1 VKNILKELSRY
12 PIGTYA
18 DIIYRNA
25 LLYPNREAFVYGKER
40 ITFSEFNARV
50 NSIVHALQAMGVK
63 KGEVIG
69 VVSWNCLEYLD
80 VYGAAMKGGYIISPI
95 NVRLKSEELEYMIN
109 YSKSVVLFVG
119 PEMVETINAL
129 RPKSPK
135 VKHYI
140 SFEGSAPN
148 MVSRRDLLAKY
159 SREEPDVNIS
169 EEDPLYIIYTS
180 GTTGVPRGALFTQG
194 RSREDIRTKALE
206 KALEPGDTYI
216 ILIPLFHVI
225 VSEMLALF
233 YIGDRSVII
242 KFFEPAEVLQTIQD
256 EKATDIF
263 VVPTHLAAML
273 ALPDVQKYDVS
284 SVKRVSYGGSPIP
297 VELLERALKVFGP
310 IFVQAY
316 GQSECSIITYLRK
329 EDHWVLDKSAE
340 EKKILNSCGRPCI
353 DTHLRIVDE
362 KGNDVE
368 TGEIGEI
375 IILSKHNMIGFW
387 QKPEDTAATIVD
399 GWVHTGDVGYCDEKG
414 YVYIVDRKR
423 DMIISGGEN
432 VYSREVEAVLYQ
444 HPAVDECA
452 VIGVP
457 DPYWVEH
464 VHGVVTLKKGAKLT
478 PDELITFCKKKL
490 AGYKAVKS
498 VEIVDALPKNASGK
512 ILKKELRKKWEIQE
526 AGKK

>member
-1 VKNILKELSRY
+1 MINILKELSRY
-12 PIGTYA
+12 KIGTYA

-25 LLYPNREAFVYGKER
+25 LMYPEREAFVYGKER
-40 ITFSEFNARV
+40 ITFSEFNART
-50 NSIVHALQAMGVK
+50 NSLIHALWSMGVK
-63 KGEVIG
+63 KGDVLG
-69 VVSWNCLEYLD
+69 VLSWNCLEYLD
-80 VYGAAMKGGYIISPI
+80 AYGAAMKGGFILSPF
-95 NVRLKSEELEYMIN
+95 NVRLKTDELEYLIN
-109 YSKSVVLFVG
+109 YSKANTLFVG
-119 PEMVETINAL
+119 PEMVEMVNAL
-129 RPKSPK
+129 KPRLPK
-135 VKHYI
+135 VKNFI
-140 SFEGSAPN
+140 SFEGSAPQ
-148 MVSRRDLLAKY
+148 MSCHRDLLAKY
-159 SREEPDVNIS
+159 SREEPDVQVT
-169 EEDPLYIIYTS
+169 EDDPLYIIYTS

-194 RSREDIRTKALE
+194 GSREDIRTKVLE
-206 KALEPGDTYI
+206 KALEPGDTYV

-242 KFFEPAEVLQTIQD
+242 KFFDPAETLKIIQD

-273 ALPDVQKYDVS
+273 ALPDVKKYDVS

-297 VELLERALKVFGP
+297 IELLEKALTVFGP

-316 GQSECSIITYLRK
+316 GQSECSLITYLRR
-329 EDHWVLDKSAE
+329 EDHDVLDKSPE

-362 KGNDVE
+362 KENDVE

-375 IILSKHNMIGFW
+375 IVLSKHNMIGFW
-387 QKPEDTAATIVD
+387 QKPEDTAATIIND
-399 GWVHTGDVGYCDEKG
+399 WVHTGDVGYCDEKG
-414 YVYIVDRKR
+414 YIYIVDRKR

-432 VYSREVEAVLYQ
+432 VYSREVETILYQ
-444 HPAVDECA
+444 HPAVAECA

-464 VHGVVTLKKGAKLT
+464 VHGVVVLKKGAKLT
-478 PDELITFCKKKL
+478 PDELIAFCKKRL

-498 VEIVDALPKNASGK
+498 VEIVDALPKNSTGK
-512 ILKKELRKKWEIQE
+512 ILKKELRKKWET
-526 AGKK
+526 

>member
-1 VKNILKELSRY
+1 MKNILKELSRY
-12 PIGTYA
+12 KIGTYA

-25 LLYPNREAFVYGKER
+25 LMYPEREAFVYGKER
-40 ITFSEFNARV
+40 ITFSEFNART
-50 NSIVHALQAMGVK
+50 NSLIHALWSMGVK
-63 KGEVIG
+63 KGDVLG

-80 VYGAAMKGGYIISPI
+80 VYGAAMKGGFIISPI
-95 NVRLKSEELEYMIN
+95 NVRLKTDELEYLIN
-109 YSKSVVLFVG
+109 YSKANTLFVG
-119 PEMVETINAL
+119 PEMVELVNSL
-129 RPKSPK
+129 KPRLPN
-135 VKHYI
+135 VKNFI
-140 SFEGSAPN
+140 SFEGQAPR
-148 MVSRRDLLAKY
+148 MSCHRDLLAKY
-159 SREEPDVNIS
+159 SREEPDVQVT
-169 EEDPLYIIYTS
+169 EDDPLYIIYTS

-194 RSREDIRTKALE
+194 GSREDIRTKVLE
-206 KALEPGDTYI
+206 KALEPGDTYV

-242 KFFEPAEVLQTIQD
+242 KFFDPAETLKTIQD

-273 ALPDVQKYDVS
+273 ALPDVKKYDVS

-297 VELLERALKVFGP
+297 IELLEKALTVFGP

-316 GQSECSIITYLRK
+316 GQSECSIITYLRR
-329 EDHWVLDKSAE
+329 EDHDVLDKSPE

-362 KGNDVE
+362 KENDVA

-387 QKPEDTAATIVD
+387 QKPEDTAATIIND
-399 GWVHTGDVGYCDEKG
+399 WVHTGDVGYCDEKG
-414 YVYIVDRKR
+414 YIYIVDRKR

-432 VYSREVEAVLYQ
+432 VYSREVETILYQ
-444 HPAVDECA
+444 HPAVAECA

-464 VHGVVTLKKGAKLT
+464 VHGVVVLKKGAKLT
-478 PDELITFCKKKL
+478 PDELIAFCKKRL

-498 VEIVDALPKNASGK
+498 VEIVDALPKNSTGK
-512 ILKKELRKKWEIQE
+512 ILKKELRKKWET
-526 AGKK
+526 

>member
-1 VKNILKELSRY
+1 MKNILKELSRY
-12 PIGTYA
+12 KIGTYA

-25 LLYPNREAFVYGKER
+25 LMYPEREAFVYGKER
-40 ITFSEFNARV
+40 ITFSEFNART
-50 NSIVHALQAMGVK
+50 NSLIHALWSMGVK
-63 KGEVIG
+63 KGDVLG
-69 VVSWNCLEYLD
+69 VLSWNCLEYLD
-80 VYGAAMKGGYIISPI
+80 VYGAAMKGGFIISPI
-95 NVRLKSEELEYMIN
+95 NVRLKTDELEYLIN
-109 YSKSVVLFVG
+109 YSKANTLFVG
-119 PEMVETINAL
+119 PEMVELVNSL
-129 RPKSPK
+129 KPRLPN
-135 VKHYI
+135 VKNFI
-140 SFEGSAPN
+140 SFEGQAPR
-148 MVSRRDLLAKY
+148 MSCHRDLLAKY
-159 SREEPDVNIS
+159 SREEPDVQVT
-169 EEDPLYIIYTS
+169 EDDPLYIIYTS

-194 RSREDIRTKALE
+194 GSREDIRTKVLE
-206 KALEPGDTYI
+206 KALEPGDTYV

-242 KFFEPAEVLQTIQD
+242 KFFDPAETLKTIQD

-273 ALPDVQKYDVS
+273 ALPDVKKYDVS

-297 VELLERALKVFGP
+297 IELLEKALTVFGP

-316 GQSECSIITYLRK
+316 GQSECSIITYLRR
-329 EDHWVLDKSAE
+329 EDHDVLDKSPE

-362 KGNDVE
+362 KENDVA

-387 QKPEDTAATIVD
+387 QKPEDTAATIIND
-399 GWVHTGDVGYCDEKG
+399 WVHTGDVGYCDEKG
-414 YVYIVDRKR
+414 YIYIVDRKR

-432 VYSREVEAVLYQ
+432 VYSREVETILYQ
-444 HPAVDECA
+444 HPAVAECA

-464 VHGVVTLKKGAKLT
+464 VHGVVVLKKGATVT
-478 PDELITFCKKKL
+478 PDELIAFCKKRL

-498 VEIVDALPKNASGK
+498 VEIVDALPKNSTGK
-512 ILKKELRKKWEIQE
+512 ILKKELRKKWET
-526 AGKK
+526 

>member
-1 VKNILKELSRY
+1 MY
-12 PIGTYA
+12 PE
-18 DIIYRNA
+18 
-25 LLYPNREAFVYGKER
+25 REAFIYGKER
-40 ITFSEFNARV
+40 ITFSEFNART
-50 NSIVHALQAMGVK
+50 NSLIHALWSMGVK
-63 KGEVIG
+63 KGDVIG
-69 VVSWNCLEYLD
+69 VLSWNCLEYLD
-80 VYGAAMKGGYIISPI
+80 VYGAAMKGGFVISPI
-95 NVRLKSEELEYMIN
+95 NVRLKTDELEYLIN
-109 YSKSVVLFVG
+109 YSKANTLFVG
-119 PEMVETINAL
+119 PEMVELVNSL
-129 RPKSPK
+129 KPRLPN
-135 VKHYI
+135 VKNFI
-140 SFEGSAPN
+140 SFEGQAPR
-148 MVSRRDLLAKY
+148 MSCHRDLLAKY
-159 SREEPDVNIS
+159 SREEPDVQVT
-169 EEDPLYIIYTS
+169 EDDPLYIIYTS

-194 RSREDIRTKALE
+194 GSREDIRTKVLE
-206 KALEPGDTYI
+206 KALEPGDTYV

-242 KFFEPAEVLQTIQD
+242 KFFDPAETLKTIQD

-273 ALPDVQKYDVS
+273 ALPDVKKYDVS

-297 VELLERALKVFGP
+297 IELLEKALTVFGP

-316 GQSECSIITYLRK
+316 GQSECSIITYLRR
-329 EDHWVLDKSAE
+329 EDHDVLDKSPE

-362 KGNDVE
+362 KENDVA

-387 QKPEDTAATIVD
+387 QKPEDTAATIIND
-399 GWVHTGDVGYCDEKG
+399 WVHTGDVGYCDEKG
-414 YVYIVDRKR
+414 YIYIVDRKR

-432 VYSREVEAVLYQ
+432 VYSREVETILYQ
-444 HPAVDECA
+444 HPAVAECA

-464 VHGVVTLKKGAKLT
+464 VHGVVVLKKGATVT
-478 PDELITFCKKKL
+478 PDELIAFCKKRL

-498 VEIVDALPKNASGK
+498 VEIVDALPKNSTGK
-512 ILKKELRKKWEIQE
+512 ILKKELRKKWET
-526 AGKK
+526 

>member
-1 VKNILKELSRY
+1 MKNILKELSRY
-12 PIGTYA
+12 KIGTYA

-25 LLYPNREAFVYGKER
+25 LMYPEREAFIYGKER
-40 ITFSEFNARV
+40 ITFSEFNART
-50 NSIVHALQAMGVK
+50 NSLIHALWSMGVK
-63 KGEVIG
+63 KGDVLG

-80 VYGAAMKGGYIISPI
+80 VYGAAMKGGFVISPI
-95 NVRLKSEELEYMIN
+95 NVRLKTDELEYLIN
-109 YSKSVVLFVG
+109 YSKANTLFVG
-119 PEMVETINAL
+119 PEMVEMVNAL
-129 RPKSPK
+129 KPRLPK
-135 VKHYI
+135 VKNFI
-140 SFEGSAPN
+140 SFEGPAPQ
-148 MVSRRDLLAKY
+148 MSCHRDLLAKY
-159 SREEPDVNIS
+159 SREEPDVQVT
-169 EEDPLYIIYTS
+169 EDDPLYIIYTS

-194 RSREDIRTKALE
+194 GSREDIRTKVLE
-206 KALEPGDTYI
+206 NALEPGDTYV

-242 KFFEPAEVLQTIQD
+242 KFFDPAETLKTIQD

-273 ALPDVQKYDVS
+273 ALPDVKKYDVS

-297 VELLERALKVFGP
+297 IELLEKALTVFGP

-316 GQSECSIITYLRK
+316 GQSECSIITYLRR
-329 EDHWVLDKSAE
+329 EDHEVLDKSPE

-362 KGNDVE
+362 KENDVA

-375 IILSKHNMIGFW
+375 IVLSKHNMIGFW
-387 QKPEDTAATIVD
+387 QKPEDTAATIIND
-399 GWVHTGDVGYCDEKG
+399 WVHTGDVGYCDEKG
-414 YVYIVDRKR
+414 YIYIVDRKR

-432 VYSREVEAVLYQ
+432 VYSREVETILYQ
-444 HPAVDECA
+444 HPAVAECA

-464 VHGVVTLKKGAKLT
+464 VHGVVVLKKGATVT
-478 PDELITFCKKKL
+478 PDELIAFCKKRL

-498 VEIVDALPKNASGK
+498 VEIVDALPKNSTGK
-512 ILKKELRKKWEIQE
+512 ILKKELRKKWET
-526 AGKK
+526 

>member
-1 VKNILKELSRY
+1 
-12 PIGTYA
+12 
-18 DIIYRNA
+18 
-25 LLYPNREAFVYGKER
+25 
-40 ITFSEFNARV
+40 
-50 NSIVHALQAMGVK
+50 MGVK
-63 KGEVIG
+63 KGDVLG

-80 VYGAAMKGGYIISPI
+80 VYGAAMKGGFIISPI
-95 NVRLKSEELEYMIN
+95 NVRLKTDELEYLIN
-109 YSKSVVLFVG
+109 YSKANTLFVG
-119 PEMVETINAL
+119 PEMVELVNSL
-129 RPKSPK
+129 KPRLPN
-135 VKHYI
+135 VKNFI
-140 SFEGSAPN
+140 SFEGQAPR
-148 MVSRRDLLAKY
+148 MSCHRDLLAKY
-159 SREEPDVNIS
+159 SREEPDVQVT
-169 EEDPLYIIYTS
+169 EDDPLYIIYTS

-194 RSREDIRTKALE
+194 GSREDIRTKVLE
-206 KALEPGDTYI
+206 KALEPGDTYV

-242 KFFEPAEVLQTIQD
+242 KFFDPAETLKTIQD

-273 ALPDVQKYDVS
+273 ALPDVKKYDVS

-297 VELLERALKVFGP
+297 IELLEKALTVFGP

-316 GQSECSIITYLRK
+316 GQSECSIITYLRR
-329 EDHWVLDKSAE
+329 EDHDVLDKSPE

-362 KGNDVE
+362 KENDVE

-375 IILSKHNMIGFW
+375 IVLSKHNMIGFW
-387 QKPEDTAATIVD
+387 QKPEDTAATIIND
-399 GWVHTGDVGYCDEKG
+399 WVHTGDVGYCDEKG
-414 YVYIVDRKR
+414 YIYIVDRKR

-432 VYSREVEAVLYQ
+432 VYSREVETILYQ
-444 HPAVDECA
+444 HPAVAECA

-464 VHGVVTLKKGAKLT
+464 VHGVVVLKKGAKLT
-478 PDELITFCKKKL
+478 PDELIAFCKKRL

-498 VEIVDALPKNASGK
+498 VEIVDALPKNSTGK
-512 ILKKELRKKWEIQE
+512 ILKKELRKKWET
-526 AGKK
+526 

>member
-1 VKNILKELSRY
+1 MKNILKELSRY
-12 PIGTYA
+12 KIGTYA

-25 LLYPNREAFVYGKER
+25 LMYPEREAFVYGKER
-40 ITFSEFNARV
+40 ITFSEFNART
-50 NSIVHALQAMGVK
+50 NSLIHALWSMGVK
-63 KGEVIG
+63 KGDVLG

-80 VYGAAMKGGYIISPI
+80 VYGAAMKGGFIISPI
-95 NVRLKSEELEYMIN
+95 NVRLKTDELEYLIN
-109 YSKSVVLFVG
+109 YSKANTLFVG
-119 PEMVETINAL
+119 PEMVELVNSL
-129 RPKSPK
+129 KPRLPN
-135 VKHYI
+135 VKNFI
-140 SFEGSAPN
+140 SFEGQAPR
-148 MVSRRDLLAKY
+148 MSCHRDLLAKY
-159 SREEPDVNIS
+159 SREEPDVQVT
-169 EEDPLYIIYTS
+169 EDDPLYIIYTS

-194 RSREDIRTKALE
+194 GSREDIRTKVLE
-206 KALEPGDTYI
+206 KALEPGDTYV

-242 KFFEPAEVLQTIQD
+242 KFFDPAETLKTIQD

-273 ALPDVQKYDVS
+273 ALPDVKKYDVS

-297 VELLERALKVFGP
+297 IELLEKALTVFGP

-316 GQSECSIITYLRK
+316 GQSECSLITYLRR
-329 EDHWVLDKSAE
+329 EDHDVLDKSPE

-362 KGNDVE
+362 KENDVE

-375 IILSKHNMIGFW
+375 IVLSKHNMIGFW
-387 QKPEDTAATIVD
+387 QKPEDTAATIIND
-399 GWVHTGDVGYCDEKG
+399 WVHTGDVGYCDEKG
-414 YVYIVDRKR
+414 YIYIVDRKR

-432 VYSREVEAVLYQ
+432 VYSREVETILYQ
-444 HPAVDECA
+444 HPAVAECA

-464 VHGVVTLKKGAKLT
+464 VHGVVVLKKGATVT
-478 PDELITFCKKKL
+478 PDELIAFCKKRL

-498 VEIVDALPKNASGK
+498 VEIVDALPKNSTGK
-512 ILKKELRKKWEIQE
+512 ILKKELRKKWET
-526 AGKK
+526 

>member
-1 VKNILKELSRY
+1 MKNILKELSRY
-12 PIGTYA
+12 KIGTYA

-25 LLYPNREAFVYGKER
+25 LMYPEREAFIYGKER
-40 ITFSEFNARV
+40 ITFSEFNART
-50 NSIVHALQAMGVK
+50 NSLIHALWSMGVK
-63 KGEVIG
+63 KGDVLG
-69 VVSWNCLEYLD
+69 VLSWNCLEYLD
-80 VYGAAMKGGYIISPI
+80 VYGAAMKGGFVISPI
-95 NVRLKSEELEYMIN
+95 NVRLKTDELEYLIN
-109 YSKSVVLFVG
+109 YSKANTLFVG
-119 PEMVETINAL
+119 PEMVELVNSL
-129 RPKSPK
+129 KPRLPN
-135 VKHYI
+135 VKNFI
-140 SFEGSAPN
+140 SFEGQAPR
-148 MVSRRDLLAKY
+148 MSCHRDLLAKY
-159 SREEPDVNIS
+159 SREEPDVQVT
-169 EEDPLYIIYTS
+169 EDDPLYIIYTS

-194 RSREDIRTKALE
+194 GSREDIRTKVLE
-206 KALEPGDTYI
+206 KALEPGDTYV

-242 KFFEPAEVLQTIQD
+242 KFFDPAETLKTIQD

-273 ALPDVQKYDVS
+273 ALPDVKKYDVS

-297 VELLERALKVFGP
+297 IELLEKALTVFGP

-316 GQSECSIITYLRK
+316 GQSECSIITYLRR
-329 EDHWVLDKSAE
+329 EDHDVLDKSPE

-362 KGNDVE
+362 KENDVA

-387 QKPEDTAATIVD
+387 QKPEDTAATIIND
-399 GWVHTGDVGYCDEKG
+399 WVHTGDVGYCDEKG
-414 YVYIVDRKR
+414 YIYIVDRKR

-432 VYSREVEAVLYQ
+432 VYSREVETILYQ
-444 HPAVDECA
+444 HPAVAECA

-464 VHGVVTLKKGAKLT
+464 VHGVVVLKKGATVT
-478 PDELITFCKKKL
+478 PDELIAFCKKRL

-498 VEIVDALPKNASGK
+498 VEIVDALPKNSTGK
-512 ILKKELRKKWEIQE
+512 ILKKELRKKWET
-526 AGKK
+526 

>member
-1 VKNILKELSRY
+1 MKNILKELSRY
-12 PIGTYA
+12 KIGTYA

-25 LLYPNREAFVYGKER
+25 LMYPEREAFVYGKER
-40 ITFSEFNARV
+40 ITFSEFNART
-50 NSIVHALQAMGVK
+50 NSLIHALWSMGVK
-63 KGEVIG
+63 KGDVLG

-80 VYGAAMKGGYIISPI
+80 VYGAAMKGGFIISPI
-95 NVRLKSEELEYMIN
+95 NVRLKTDELEYLIN
-109 YSKSVVLFVG
+109 YSKANTLFVG
-119 PEMVETINAL
+119 PEMVELVNSL
-129 RPKSPK
+129 KPRLPN
-135 VKHYI
+135 VKNFI
-140 SFEGSAPN
+140 SFEGQAPR
-148 MVSRRDLLAKY
+148 MSCHRDLLAKY
-159 SREEPDVNIS
+159 SREEPDVQVT
-169 EEDPLYIIYTS
+169 EDDPLYIIYTS

-194 RSREDIRTKALE
+194 GSREDIRTKVLE
-206 KALEPGDTYI
+206 KALEPGDTYV

-242 KFFEPAEVLQTIQD
+242 KFFDPAETLKTIQD

-273 ALPDVQKYDVS
+273 ALPDVKKYDVS

-297 VELLERALKVFGP
+297 IELLEKALTVFGP

-316 GQSECSIITYLRK
+316 GQSECSIITYLRR
-329 EDHWVLDKSAE
+329 EDHDVLDKSPE

-362 KGNDVE
+362 KENDVA

-375 IILSKHNMIGFW
+375 IVLSKHNMIGFW
-387 QKPEDTAATIVD
+387 QKPEDTAATIIND
-399 GWVHTGDVGYCDEKG
+399 WVHTGDVGYCDEKG
-414 YVYIVDRKR
+414 YIYIVDRKR

-432 VYSREVEAVLYQ
+432 VYSREVETILYQ
-444 HPAVDECA
+444 HPAVAECA

-464 VHGVVTLKKGAKLT
+464 VHGVVVLKKGATVT
-478 PDELITFCKKKL
+478 PDELIAFCKKRL

-498 VEIVDALPKNASGK
+498 VEIVDALPKNSTGK
-512 ILKKELRKKWEIQE
+512 ILKKELRKKWET
-526 AGKK
+526 

>member
-1 VKNILKELSRY
+1 MKNILKELSRY
-12 PIGTYA
+12 KIGTYA

-25 LLYPNREAFVYGKER
+25 LMYPEREAFIYGKER
-40 ITFSEFNARV
+40 ITFSEFNART
-50 NSIVHALQAMGVK
+50 NSLIHALWSMGVK
-63 KGEVIG
+63 KGDVLG
-69 VVSWNCLEYLD
+69 VLSWNCLEYLD
-80 VYGAAMKGGYIISPI
+80 VYGAAMKGGFVISPI
-95 NVRLKSEELEYMIN
+95 NVRLKTDELEYLIN
-109 YSKSVVLFVG
+109 YSKANTLFVG
-119 PEMVETINAL
+119 PEMVEMVNAL
-129 RPKSPK
+129 KPRLPK
-135 VKHYI
+135 VKNFI
-140 SFEGSAPN
+140 SFEGLAPQ
-148 MVSRRDLLAKY
+148 MSCHRDLLAKY
-159 SREEPDVNIS
+159 SREEPDVQVT
-169 EEDPLYIIYTS
+169 EDDPLYIIYTS

-194 RSREDIRTKALE
+194 GSREDIRTKVLE
-206 KALEPGDTYI
+206 KALEPGDTYV

-242 KFFEPAEVLQTIQD
+242 KFFDPAETLKIIQD

-273 ALPDVQKYDVS
+273 ALPDVKKYDVS

-297 VELLERALKVFGP
+297 IELLEKALTVFGP

-316 GQSECSIITYLRK
+316 GQSECSIITYLRR
-329 EDHWVLDKSAE
+329 EDHEVLDKSPE

-353 DTHLRIVDE
+353 DTHLRIVDD

-375 IILSKHNMIGFW
+375 IVLSKHNMIGFW
-387 QKPEDTAATIVD
+387 QKPEDTAATIIND
-399 GWVHTGDVGYCDEKG
+399 WVHTGDVGYCDEKG
-414 YVYIVDRKR
+414 YIYIVDRKR

-432 VYSREVEAVLYQ
+432 VYSREVETILYQ
-444 HPAVDECA
+444 HPAVAECA

-464 VHGVVTLKKGAKLT
+464 VHGVVVLKKGATVT
-478 PDELITFCKKKL
+478 PDELIAFCKKRL

-498 VEIVDALPKNASGK
+498 VEIVDALPKNSTGK
-512 ILKKELRKKWEIQE
+512 ILKKELRKKWET
-526 AGKK
+526 

>member
-1 VKNILKELSRY
+1 MKNILKELSRY
-12 PIGTYA
+12 KIGTYA

-25 LLYPNREAFVYGKER
+25 LMYPEREAFVYGKER
-40 ITFSEFNARV
+40 ITFSEFNART
-50 NSIVHALQAMGVK
+50 NSLIHALWSMGVK
-63 KGEVIG
+63 KGDVLG

-80 VYGAAMKGGYIISPI
+80 VYGAAMKGGFVISPI
-95 NVRLKSEELEYMIN
+95 NVRLKTDELEYLIN
-109 YSKSVVLFVG
+109 YSKANTLFVG
-119 PEMVETINAL
+119 PEMVELVNSL
-129 RPKSPK
+129 KPRLPN
-135 VKHYI
+135 VKNFI
-140 SFEGSAPN
+140 SFEGQAPR
-148 MVSRRDLLAKY
+148 MSCHRDLLAKY
-159 SREEPDVNIS
+159 SREEPDVQVT
-169 EEDPLYIIYTS
+169 EDDPLYIIYTS

-194 RSREDIRTKALE
+194 GSREDIRTKVLE
-206 KALEPGDTYI
+206 KALEPGDTYV

-242 KFFEPAEVLQTIQD
+242 KFFDPAETLKTIQD

-273 ALPDVQKYDVS
+273 ALPDVKKYDVS

-297 VELLERALKVFGP
+297 IELLEKALTVFGP

-316 GQSECSIITYLRK
+316 GQSECSIITYLRR
-329 EDHWVLDKSAE
+329 EDHDVLDKSPE

-362 KGNDVE
+362 KENDVA

-387 QKPEDTAATIVD
+387 QKPEDTAATIIND
-399 GWVHTGDVGYCDEKG
+399 WVHTGDVGYCDEKG
-414 YVYIVDRKR
+414 YIYIVDRKR

-432 VYSREVEAVLYQ
+432 VYSREVETILYQ
-444 HPAVDECA
+444 HPAVAECA

-464 VHGVVTLKKGAKLT
+464 VHGVVVLKKGATVT
-478 PDELITFCKKKL
+478 PDELIAFCKKRL

-498 VEIVDALPKNASGK
+498 VEIVDALPKNSTGK
-512 ILKKELRKKWEIQE
+512 ILKKELRKKWET
-526 AGKK
+526 

>member
-1 VKNILKELSRY
+1 MKNILKELSRY
-12 PIGTYA
+12 KIGTYA

-25 LLYPNREAFVYGKER
+25 LMYPEREAFIYGKER
-40 ITFSEFNARV
+40 ITFSEFNART
-50 NSIVHALQAMGVK
+50 NSLIHALWSMGVK
-63 KGEVIG
+63 KGDVLG
-69 VVSWNCLEYLD
+69 VLSWNCLEYLD
-80 VYGAAMKGGYIISPI
+80 VYGAAMKGGFVISPI
-95 NVRLKSEELEYMIN
+95 NVRLKTDELEYLIN
-109 YSKSVVLFVG
+109 YSKANTLFVG
-119 PEMVETINAL
+119 PEMVEMVNAL
-129 RPKSPK
+129 KPRLPK
-135 VKHYI
+135 VKNFI
-140 SFEGSAPN
+140 SFEGLAPQ
-148 MVSRRDLLAKY
+148 MSCHRDLLAKY
-159 SREEPDVNIS
+159 SREEPDVQVT
-169 EEDPLYIIYTS
+169 EDDPLYIIYTS

-194 RSREDIRTKALE
+194 GSREDIRTKVLE
-206 KALEPGDTYI
+206 KALEPGDTYV

-242 KFFEPAEVLQTIQD
+242 KFFDPAETLKTIQD

-273 ALPDVQKYDVS
+273 ALPDVKKYDVS

-297 VELLERALKVFGP
+297 IELLEKALTVFGP

-316 GQSECSIITYLRK
+316 GQSECSIITYLRR
-329 EDHWVLDKSAE
+329 EDHDVLDKSPE

-362 KGNDVE
+362 KENDVE

-375 IILSKHNMIGFW
+375 IVLSKHNMIGFW
-387 QKPEDTAATIVD
+387 QKPEDTAATIIND
-399 GWVHTGDVGYCDEKG
+399 WVHTGDVGYCDEKG
-414 YVYIVDRKR
+414 YIYIVDRKR

-432 VYSREVEAVLYQ
+432 VYSREVETILYQ
-444 HPAVDECA
+444 HPAVAECA

-464 VHGVVTLKKGAKLT
+464 VHGVVVLKKGATLT
-478 PDELITFCKKKL
+478 PDELIAFCKKRL

-498 VEIVDALPKNASGK
+498 VEIVDALPKNSTGK
-512 ILKKELRKKWEIQE
+512 ILKKELRKKWET
-526 AGKK
+526 

>member
-1 VKNILKELSRY
+1 MKNILKELSRY
-12 PIGTYA
+12 KIGTYA

-25 LLYPNREAFVYGKER
+25 LMYPEREAFIYGKER
-40 ITFSEFNARV
+40 ITFSEFNART
-50 NSIVHALQAMGVK
+50 NSLIHALWSMGVK
-63 KGEVIG
+63 KGDVIG
-69 VVSWNCLEYLD
+69 VLSWNCLEYLD
-80 VYGAAMKGGYIISPI
+80 AYGAAMKGGFILSPF
-95 NVRLKSEELEYMIN
+95 NVRLKTDELEYLIN
-109 YSKSVVLFVG
+109 YSKANTLFVG
-119 PEMVETINAL
+119 PEMVEMVNAL
-129 RPKSPK
+129 KPRLPK
-135 VKHYI
+135 VKNFI
-140 SFEGSAPN
+140 SFEGPAPQ
-148 MVSRRDLLAKY
+148 MSCHRDLLAKY
-159 SREEPDVNIS
+159 SREEPDVQVT
-169 EEDPLYIIYTS
+169 EDDPLYIIYTS

-194 RSREDIRTKALE
+194 GSREDIRTKVLE
-206 KALEPGDTYI
+206 KALEPGDTYV

-242 KFFEPAEVLQTIQD
+242 KFFDPAETLKTIQD

-273 ALPDVQKYDVS
+273 ALPDVKKYDVS

-297 VELLERALKVFGP
+297 IELLEKALTVFGP

-316 GQSECSIITYLRK
+316 GQSECSIITYLRR
-329 EDHWVLDKSAE
+329 EDHDVLDKAPE

-362 KGNDVE
+362 KENDVA

-375 IILSKHNMIGFW
+375 IVLSKHNMIGFW
-387 QKPEDTAATIVD
+387 QKPEDTAATIIND
-399 GWVHTGDVGYCDEKG
+399 WVHTGDVGYCDEKG
-414 YVYIVDRKR
+414 YIYIVDRKR

-432 VYSREVEAVLYQ
+432 VYSREVETILYQ
-444 HPAVDECA
+444 HPAVAECA

-464 VHGVVTLKKGAKLT
+464 VHGVVVLKKGATLT
-478 PDELITFCKKKL
+478 PEELIAFCKKRL

-498 VEIVDALPKNASGK
+498 VEIVDALPKNSTGK
-512 ILKKELRKKWEIQE
+512 ILKKELRKRWET
-526 AGKK
+526 

>member
-1 VKNILKELSRY
+1 MKNILKELSRY
-12 PIGTYA
+12 KIGTYA

-25 LLYPNREAFVYGKER
+25 LMYPEREAFVYGKER
-40 ITFSEFNARV
+40 ITFSEFNART
-50 NSIVHALQAMGVK
+50 NSLIHALWSMGVK
-63 KGEVIG
+63 KGDVLG

-80 VYGAAMKGGYIISPI
+80 VYGAAMKGGFIISPI
-95 NVRLKSEELEYMIN
+95 NVRLKTDELEYLIN
-109 YSKSVVLFVG
+109 YSKANTLFVG
-119 PEMVETINAL
+119 PEMVELVNSL
-129 RPKSPK
+129 KPRLPN
-135 VKHYI
+135 VKNFI
-140 SFEGSAPN
+140 SFEGQAPR
-148 MVSRRDLLAKY
+148 MSCHRDLLAKY
-159 SREEPDVNIS
+159 SREEPDVQVT
-169 EEDPLYIIYTS
+169 EDDPLYIIYTS

-194 RSREDIRTKALE
+194 GSREDIRTKVLE
-206 KALEPGDTYI
+206 KALEPGDTYV

-242 KFFEPAEVLQTIQD
+242 KFFDPAETLKIIQD

-273 ALPDVQKYDVS
+273 ALPDVKKYDVS

-297 VELLERALKVFGP
+297 IELLEKALTVFGP

-316 GQSECSIITYLRK
+316 GQSECYIITYLRR
-329 EDHWVLDKSAE
+329 EDHEVLDKSPE

-353 DTHLRIVDE
+353 DTHLRIVDD

-375 IILSKHNMIGFW
+375 IVLSKHNMIGFW
-387 QKPEDTAATIVD
+387 QKPEDTAATIIND
-399 GWVHTGDVGYCDEKG
+399 WVHTGDVGYCDEKG
-414 YVYIVDRKR
+414 YIYIVDRKR

-432 VYSREVEAVLYQ
+432 VYSREVETILYQ
-444 HPAVDECA
+444 HPAVAECA

-464 VHGVVTLKKGAKLT
+464 VHGVVVLKKGATVT
-478 PDELITFCKKKL
+478 PDELIAFCKKRL

-498 VEIVDALPKNASGK
+498 VEIVDALPKNSTGK
-512 ILKKELRKKWEIQE
+512 ILKKELRKKWET
-526 AGKK
+526 

>member
-1 VKNILKELSRY
+1 MKNILKELSRY
-12 PIGTYA
+12 KIGTYA

-25 LLYPNREAFVYGKER
+25 LMYPEREAFVYGKER
-40 ITFSEFNARV
+40 ITFSEFNART
-50 NSIVHALQAMGVK
+50 NSLIHALWSMGVK
-63 KGEVIG
+63 KGDVLG

-80 VYGAAMKGGYIISPI
+80 VYGAAMKGGFIISPI
-95 NVRLKSEELEYMIN
+95 NVRLKTDELEYLIN
-109 YSKSVVLFVG
+109 YSKANTLFVG
-119 PEMVETINAL
+119 PEMVELVNSL
-129 RPKSPK
+129 KPRLPN
-135 VKHYI
+135 VKNFI
-140 SFEGSAPN
+140 SFEGQAPR
-148 MVSRRDLLAKY
+148 MSCHRDLLAKY
-159 SREEPDVNIS
+159 SREEPDVQVT
-169 EEDPLYIIYTS
+169 EDDPLYIIYTS

-194 RSREDIRTKALE
+194 GSREDIRTKVLE
-206 KALEPGDTYI
+206 KALEPGDTYV

-242 KFFEPAEVLQTIQD
+242 KFFDPAETLKTIQD

-273 ALPDVQKYDVS
+273 ALPDVKKYDVS

-297 VELLERALKVFGP
+297 IELLEKALTVFGP

-316 GQSECSIITYLRK
+316 GQSECSIITYLRR
-329 EDHWVLDKSAE
+329 EDHDVLDKAPE

-362 KGNDVE
+362 KENDVA

-375 IILSKHNMIGFW
+375 IVLSKHNMIGFW
-387 QKPEDTAATIVD
+387 QKPEDTAATIIND
-399 GWVHTGDVGYCDEKG
+399 WVHTGDVGYCDEKG
-414 YVYIVDRKR
+414 YIYIVDRKR

-432 VYSREVEAVLYQ
+432 VYSREVETILYQ
-444 HPAVDECA
+444 HPAVAECA

-464 VHGVVTLKKGAKLT
+464 VHGVVVLKKGATLT
-478 PDELITFCKKKL
+478 PDELIAFCKKRL

-498 VEIVDALPKNASGK
+498 VEIVDALPKNSTGK
-512 ILKKELRKKWEIQE
+512 ILKKELRKKWET
-526 AGKK
+526 

>member
-1 VKNILKELSRY
+1 MKNILKELSRY

-25 LLYPNREAFVYGKER
+25 LLYPNREAFIYGKER
-40 ITFSEFNARV
+40 ITFSEFNSRV

-119 PEMVETINAL
+119 PEMAETVNNL
-129 RPKSPK
+129 RPKCPM

-140 SFEGSAPN
+140 SFEGTSPK
-148 MVSRRDLLAKY
+148 MVSHRDLLAKY

-169 EEDPLYIIYTS
+169 EDDPLYIIYTS

-206 KALEPGDTYI
+206 KALEPGDTYV

-242 KFFEPAEVLQTIQD
+242 KFFEPAETLQTIQD

-273 ALPDVQKYDVS
+273 ALPNVKKYDVS

-297 VELLERALKVFGP
+297 VELLERALTVFGP

-329 EDHWVLDKSAE
+329 EDHKVLDKSAE
-340 EKKILNSCGRPCI
+340 REEDFKF
-353 DTHLRIVDE
+353 LR
-362 KGNDVE
+362 
-368 TGEIGEI
+368 TA
-375 IILSKHNMIGFW
+375 LYRYP
-387 QKPEDTAATIVD
+387 PEN
-399 GWVHTGDVGYCDEKG
+399 C
-414 YVYIVDRKR
+414 R
-423 DMIISGGEN
+423 
-432 VYSREVEAVLYQ
+432 
-444 HPAVDECA
+444 
-452 VIGVP
+452 
-457 DPYWVEH
+457 
-464 VHGVVTLKKGAKLT
+464 
-478 PDELITFCKKKL
+478 
-490 AGYKAVKS
+490 
-498 VEIVDALPKNASGK
+498 
-512 ILKKELRKKWEIQE
+512 
-526 AGKK
+526 

>member
-1 VKNILKELSRY
+1 MKNILKELSRY
-12 PIGTYA
+12 KIGTYA

-25 LLYPNREAFVYGKER
+25 LMYPEREAFVYGKER
-40 ITFSEFNARV
+40 ITFSEFNART
-50 NSIVHALQAMGVK
+50 NSLIHALWSMGVK
-63 KGEVIG
+63 KGDVLG

-80 VYGAAMKGGYIISPI
+80 VYGAAMKGGFIISPI
-95 NVRLKSEELEYMIN
+95 NVRLKTDELEYLIN
-109 YSKSVVLFVG
+109 YSKANTLFVG
-119 PEMVETINAL
+119 PEMVELVNSL
-129 RPKSPK
+129 KPRLPN
-135 VKHYI
+135 VKNFI
-140 SFEGSAPN
+140 SFEGQAPR
-148 MVSRRDLLAKY
+148 MSCHRDLLAKY
-159 SREEPDVNIS
+159 SREEPDVQVT
-169 EEDPLYIIYTS
+169 EDDPLYIIYTS

-194 RSREDIRTKALE
+194 GSREDIRTKVLE
-206 KALEPGDTYI
+206 KALEPGDTYV

-242 KFFEPAEVLQTIQD
+242 KFFDPAETLKTIQD

-273 ALPDVQKYDVS
+273 ALPDVKKYDVS

-297 VELLERALKVFGP
+297 IELLEKALTVFGP

-316 GQSECSIITYLRK
+316 GQSECSIITYLRR
-329 EDHWVLDKSAE
+329 EDHDVLDKSPE

-362 KGNDVE
+362 KENDVE

-375 IILSKHNMIGFW
+375 IVLSKHNMIGFW
-387 QKPEDTAATIVD
+387 QKPEDTAATIIND
-399 GWVHTGDVGYCDEKG
+399 WVHTGDVGYCDEKG
-414 YVYIVDRKR
+414 YIYIVDRKR

-432 VYSREVEAVLYQ
+432 VYSREVETILYQ
-444 HPAVDECA
+444 HPAVAECA

-464 VHGVVTLKKGAKLT
+464 VHGVVVLKKGATVT
-478 PDELITFCKKKL
+478 PDELIAFCKKRL

-498 VEIVDALPKNASGK
+498 VEIVDALPKNSTGK
-512 ILKKELRKKWEIQE
+512 ILKKELRKKWET
-526 AGKK
+526 